1 MGEGKLPEDPVI
13 CMSFVN
19 TKLRDEFST
28 LEEFCAAMNVEETV
42 LRQTLGAVGYQYDAV
57 QNQFKS
63 SI

>member
-1 MGEGKLPEDPVI
+1 MLPKDPAMLLSV
-13 CMSFVN
+13 VN
-19 TKLRDEFST
+19 TKLRDEFSS
-28 LEEFCAAMNVEETV
+28 LEEFCAAMNVEETA

>member
-1 MGEGKLPEDPVI
+1 MLPKDPAMLLSV
-13 CMSFVN
+13 VN

>member
-1 MGEGKLPEDPVI
+1 MLPKDPAMLLSV
-13 CMSFVN
+13 VN
-19 TKLRDEFST
+19 TKLRDEFSS

>member
-1 MGEGKLPEDPVI
+1 MLPKDPAMLLSV
-13 CMSFVN
+13 VN
-19 TKLRDEFST
+19 TKLRDEFSS

-42 LRQTLGAVGYQYDAV
+42 LRQTLGAVDYQYDAV